1 MPTYDFKN
9 EETGETFEKI
19 MSISAKE
26 EYLKENPHIKQIL
39 GVNPFV
45 YDMNLKPPS
54 DFQKYIVDSIQQRNP
69 HASKSRKYDIPREF

>member
-1 MPTYDFKN
+1 MLFR
-9 EETGETFEKI
+9 
-19 MSISAKE
+19 S
-26 EYLKENPHIKQIL
+26 IL